1 MDVKPLGAPGTDVSA
16 CKTDSERLLAVATIG
31 MAGKHA
37 PGRVL
42 LYTVGSD
49 GKLTFK
55 REFDTKGSLPDQI
68 TFTKDCRSI
77 IAAIEGEAVP
87 VGTGLGKP
95 HLPMSSFC
103 HRGASHVAASEWW
116 RDSNTVPAG
125 SAASAFVRRGCG
137 SESAGKR
144 LGAAELTSLEW
155 HRKSRG
161 RHCCA

>member
-77 IAAIEGEAVP
+77 ITAIEGEAVP

-95 HLPMSSFC
+95 RLPMSSFC

-125 SAASAFVRRGCG
+125 SAASAFVRRG
-137 SESAGKR
+137 
-144 LGAAELTSLEW
+144 LW
-155 HRKSRG
+155 
-161 RHCCA
+161 